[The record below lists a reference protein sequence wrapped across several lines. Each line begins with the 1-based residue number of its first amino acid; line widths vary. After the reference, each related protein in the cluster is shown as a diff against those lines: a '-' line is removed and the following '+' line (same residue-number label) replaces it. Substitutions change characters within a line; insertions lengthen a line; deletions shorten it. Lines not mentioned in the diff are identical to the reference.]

1 LEETIQSWIEDDLIA
16 IRSNSRNIIDNCIYP
31 NCNPTCPSPKDL
43 VTNQDINPLQY
54 FRYYNL
60 INIEQLADNFN
71 MTLRDFYK
79 LSYSDIMKKLLL

>member
-1 LEETIQSWIEDDLIA
+1 MEEVIKLWIDGDMLANNEKIL
-16 IRSNSRNIIDNCIYP
+16 DNCSYP

-60 INIEQLADNFN
+60 INIEQLSKSLNISLKNFN
-71 MTLRDFYK
+71 K
-79 LSYSDIMKKLLL
+79 LSYDDIMKSLLF